1 MWQNFAWR
9 KGGGS
14 RQDYT
19 SAFSGMPGEPR
30 YDMQHD
36 DGTASRH
43 EEDKTYENEVEGIEQ
58 RIRKAGY

>member
-1 MWQNFAWR
+1 
-9 KGGGS
+9 
-14 RQDYT
+14 
-19 SAFSGMPGEPR
+19 MPGEPR

-43 EEDKTYENEVEGIEQ
+43 DEDKTYENEVKEGIEQ